1 MRHYVRLAEVPEAA
15 IQKLYDPAWATDV
28 VKAIGGDEDVSPKTS
43 QYLFKTVWN
52 AVIQLMDKALMSMHK
67 VDTTEFSKD
76 PTFMQA
82 LAGLAYFVTD
92 DGLRTALGVKSD
104 SLQKAKG
111 HVEALMSVIGKEADV
126 DQTLQ
131 GLKKQAAPLIKKAF
145 DGIVAFLKKEMP
157 DAPQK
162 ATDDEPQA
170 EQKAASTKTRKAND
184 SFVSPSE
191 MSMAFSKAIRPEF
204 SRKAG
209 DRFSVSG
216 PVGSSGGAFRVNIN
230 VVGDYTADGLA
241 DQLTDLVLLHV
252 PTTRVDHQHG
262 GGRELESGGTA
273 SYRTLVTDHGYPI
286 KIRTHSYADDPD
298 TIHGEVNFMTS
309 RRKGKQY
316 KNRHDASTKTALHDL
331 GGKLKPAVK
340 RRVHDGL
347 AQYAEWFVPYASYIY
362 ELEYRQTVNNWIQ
375 SIVDAIHWAEQSG
388 TGDVSPVDHDDVK
401 RDVAKALA
409 VVAPGGI
416 TEKEIHDDLE
426 ILWDDI
432 LWDDGLVALA
442 QQDIQHGQHN
452 ARAAAV
458 RSSAAWSDLPDDW
471 TKKSVQKFWDG
482 LTGDRKHKIKA
493 CMKKMEGKVDDPG
506 AFCGSL
512 AKKLKV
518 ATTQPQK
525 DTDMKIKYKGAE
537 YVEAQD
543 RDARA
548 PAMQMTQ
555 QQYKSPAKQK
565 PTGQKPAKQK
575 KQKPKVD
582 SKVKQFFKKLFN
594 FPADDKA
601 QQEEAVWGERVS
613 SWGRIAATQK
623 AAAQKGCGCGQR
635 KRTSDNKVQL
645 PTKCVEQ
652 IIGAKFTDQDVTTFE
667 KKKDN
672 WFVQG
677 VDSNGV
683 VDDTLVKSLTSY
695 CEMLTTAKVRKA
707 KMRRQAE
714 TSFYG
719 TEIETFYVASDGTVW
734 VIQNSDNAPSGF
746 SIATLPNRAVPLSYN
761 ILDQQMIDDAEA
773 IEQRIT
779 RGAGIIRRQAAALYC
794 YETGDVIADGLQG
807 SVMSDEAIQTAEH
820 EAARRGTPVLLVD
833 DDGEYVVYPDG
844 HMEQHDA
851 IDETPAYDGDYG
863 SGDDRWPA
871 YAKTRKAKTM
881 RRKAETFRGFNLD
894 VIPGIV
900 KECLNEILAD
910 PDNYFNHD
918 NGYEYWAETIMSASG
933 RPEDYA
939 DALNIDREDPEWIEA
954 VEGGWDFDH
963 IMSVQDEVDGK
974 IREVMQQQN
983 LPGVLYLGN
992 HEGDG
997 SYGLAYFIDQD
1008 ELEGMMEDDA
1018 APLPA
1023 QHGPY

>member
-1 MRHYVRLAEVPEAA
+1 MKHYAVIKKCRPQDKASGRKYPKVKQTWCLWDHDESKLLFSGPTKELAQQHEKSVQYHKHQGSTMRHYVRLAEVPEAA
-15 IQKLYDPAWATDV
+15 IQKLYDPVWATDV

-131 GLKKQAAPLIKKAF
+131 GLKKQAAPMIKKAF

-286 KIRTHSYADDPD
+286 KIRTYGYADDPD
-298 TIHGEVNFMTS
+298 TIHGEVKFMTS

-316 KNRHDASTKTALHDL
+316 KNRHDARTAD
-331 GGKLKPAVK
+331 
-340 RRVHDGL
+340 
-347 AQYAEWFVPYASYIY
+347 
-362 ELEYRQTVNNWIQ
+362 
-375 SIVDAIHWAEQSG
+375 
-388 TGDVSPVDHDDVK
+388 
-401 RDVAKALA
+401 
-409 VVAPGGI
+409 
-416 TEKEIHDDLE
+416 
-426 ILWDDI
+426 
-432 LWDDGLVALA
+432 
-442 QQDIQHGQHN
+442 
-452 ARAAAV
+452 V
-458 RSSAAWSDLPDDW
+458 RSSAAWSDLPDGW
-471 TKKSVQKFWDG
+471 TKKSVEKFWDG

-683 VDDTLVKSLTSY
+683 VDDTLVKSLMSY

-807 SVMSDEAIQTAEH
+807 SVMSDEAIQTAEQ

>member
-1 MRHYVRLAEVPEAA
+1 MKRHAVIKKCRPQDKASGRKYPKAKQTWCLWDHDESKLLFSGPTKELAQQHEKSVQYYKHQGSTMRHYVRLAEVPEATV
-15 IQKLYDPAWATDV
+15 QSLYNPAWATDV
-28 VKAIGGDEDVSPKTS
+28 VKAIGGDEDMSPKTS

-131 GLKKQAAPLIKKAF
+131 GLKKQAAPMIKKAF

-157 DAPQK
+157 DAPLK

-170 EQKAASTKTRKAND
+170 EQKVASIKTRKAND

-191 MSMAFSKAIRPEF
+191 MSTAFSKAIRSEF
-204 SRKAG
+204 PKEQG
-209 DRFSVSG
+209 NKFPVTG
-216 PVGSSGGAFRVNIN
+216 PVGSEGGAFCVRVRVI
-230 VVGDYTADGLA
+230 GKYTPETLA
-241 DQLTDLVLLHV
+241 DKFVELVRQHVQSTTVDQQRSGDKKLT
-252 PTTRVDHQHG
+252 
-262 GGRELESGGTA
+262 SGSTA
-273 SYRTLVTDHGYPI
+273 SYRTLVTDYGYPI
-286 KIRTHSYADDPD
+286 KIRTYGYADDPD

-331 GGKLKPAVK
+331 GGKLHAAVK
-340 RRVHDGL
+340 RRVQEGL
-347 AQYAEWFVPYASYIY
+347 AQYAEWFDDAPSAVY
-362 ELEYRQTVNNWIQ
+362 EREYRQFVTAWIQ

-426 ILWDDI
+426 ILLDDI

-442 QQDIQHGQHN
+442 QQDVQHGQHN
-452 ARAAAV
+452 ARTANV
-458 RSSAAWSDLPDDW
+458 RSSAAWSDLPDGW
-471 TKKSVQKFWDG
+471 TKKSMQKFWDG

-518 ATTQPQK
+518 AAPQPQK
-525 DTDMKIKYKGAE
+525 DTGMKIKYKGAE

-555 QQYKSPAKQK
+555 QKYRSLAKQK

-635 KRTSDNKVQL
+635 KRTSGNKVQL
-645 PTKCVEQ
+645 PTQCVEQ

-683 VDDTLVKSLTSY
+683 VDDMLVKSLMSY
-695 CEMLTTAKVRKA
+695 CEMLTTAKVRK
-707 KMRRQAE
+707 
-714 TSFYG
+714 T
-719 TEIETFYVASDGTVW
+719 
-734 VIQNSDNAPSGF
+734 P
-746 SIATLPNRAVPLSYN
+746 
-761 ILDQQMIDDAEA
+761 
-773 IEQRIT
+773 
-779 RGAGIIRRQAAALYC
+779 RRQAAALYD
-794 YETGDVIADGLQG
+794 YETGDVISEGLQG
-807 SVMSDEAIQTAEH
+807 VFTSDQAIQSAQR
-820 EAARRGTPVLLVD
+820 AVKQFGAPVLLVD

-844 HMEQHDA
+844 RVEQHDA
-851 IDETPAYDGDYG
+851 VDETPAYDGDYG

-881 RRKAETFRGFNLD
+881 QRKAERENFVVYKRSG
-894 VIPGIV
+894 PGD
-900 KECLNEILAD
+900 C
-910 PDNYFNHD
+910 
-918 NGYEYWAETIMSASG
+918 S
-933 RPEDYA
+933 
-939 DALNIDREDPEWIEA
+939 
-954 VEGGWDFDH
+954 
-963 IMSVQDEVDGK
+963 
-974 IREVMQQQN
+974 
-983 LPGVLYLGN
+983 
-992 HEGDG
+992 
-997 SYGLAYFIDQD
+997 
-1008 ELEGMMEDDA
+1008 
-1018 APLPA
+1018 PA
-1023 QHGPY
+1023 